1 MAAFNKPNLQGL
13 QDYLNNN
20 SQPQGDSIRWW
31 SLPDGMC
38 VIRILP
44 PWDARGMIALPVYS
58 HRITYNDP
66 NSKYPKYTW
75 TCVEKTFGKA
85 CNICR
90 GLAQLRESGANTEQW
105 DPTDRKFYAN
115 ALVIHDP
122 NYGRVQDALA
132 PNTHVLLRLPKTVY
146 DWIVSQITN
155 PQIGDITDPQS
166 GIDVMVTKTGKGL
179 ETKYACTLSP
189 NGRTPIDPNVLS
201 SLTLYDISDIFSTGF
216 DDQRVEGLVNS
227 LRSAATQMTAAMPQ
241 FQQQMNS
248 NYPQIPQYQQYQAPM
263 PPQYQAPAAPVY
275 QPPQQP
281 QTPPAPPVSSPAQ
294 GFQGYQTQP
303 QTPSVPASPYGSQVP
318 PMAPP
323 SPVQT
328 PPSPAPVAPMTA
340 PQATGSHP
348 TCYGKYDQSSVTC
361 VVCPHEVECVR
372 VSK

>member
-20 SQPQGDSIRWW
+20 SQSQGDSIRWW

-166 GIDVMVTKTGKGL
+166 GIDIMVTKTGKGL

-189 NGRTPIDPNVLS
+189 NGRTPIDQNVLS

-248 NYPQIPQYQQYQAPM
+248 NYPQYQQYQPPM

-281 QTPPAPPVSSPAQ
+281 QTPPAPPVPSPAQ

-318 PMAPP
+318 QTAPP
-323 SPVQT
+323 SPIQT
-328 PPSPAPVAPMTA
+328 SPSPATVAPMTA
-340 PQATGSHP
+340 PQATGSQP

-372 VSK
+372 ASK